1 MAEYSL
7 VPVNV
12 PKVKTKY
19 RSIQTAIPVP
29 ESLPIFEKLKT
40 SEPRSMLGQPPII
53 WNSADNFTISDKWGN
68 RWIDWSSCVLIANA
82 GHGRK
87 EIRDALK
94 KVIDQEL
101 PASYK
106 NAVC

>member
-7 VPVNV
+7 VPVDV
-12 PKVKTKY
+12 PKIKTKY

-53 WNSADNFTISDKWGN
+53 WNSADNFTWNGVGYGQFTG
-68 RWIDWSSCVLIANA
+68 VLVTREPEMLYFD
-82 GHGRK
+82 H
-87 EIRDALK
+87 
-94 KVIDQEL
+94 
-101 PASYK
+101 S
-106 NAVC
+106 